1 MTSRPGW
8 MNEAGG
14 RLLQPRRR
22 LLVTWDCG
30 GLPGDRRIVE
40 HRHPWR
46 QGVGGTTRAP
56 AHGAEVLEDL
66 RRLVE
71 PATLG
76 DPMRPPLWVSKSREK
91 HTAALRG
98 LNHAISA
105 NTVGRMLTTLG
116 YSRQAN
122 RKTKEGSHHP
132 DRDGE
137 FQDIIAG
144 PARDDPAKSR
154 ASGGWGHGPKPR
166 FLENHA
172 GSHCK

>member
-1 MTSRPGW
+1 

-40 HRHPWR
+40 HPHPWR

-76 DPMRPPLWVSKSREK
+76 DPMRPPL
-91 HTAALRG
+91 
-98 LNHAISA
+98 
-105 NTVGRMLTTLG
+105 
-116 YSRQAN
+116 
-122 RKTKEGSHHP
+122 
-132 DRDGE
+132 
-137 FQDIIAG
+137 
-144 PARDDPAKSR
+144 
-154 ASGGWGHGPKPR
+154 
-166 FLENHA
+166 
-172 GSHCK
+172 